1 MARIAGV
8 NIPNHQHAVIALQA
22 IYGIG
27 PTRAKAICASTGV
40 VPSTKIKDLSDAQMD
55 KLREQVGRFTVEGD
69 LGTAQ
74 RVDHHARRVGAVPHF
89 EFEFEVERHIAEGS
103 SFHADVAPL
112 AVGQPGDVVAGADV
126 DVVFA
131 DVVGNHT
138 GDGVGLG
145 DLLAFETFALEHV
158 EEVSIA
164 TEVEL
169 VSAVDL
175 HASIYE

>member
-69 LGTAQ
+69 LRRETTMNIKRLMDLGCYRGT
-74 RVDHHARRVGAVPHF
+74 RHRKGLPVRGLRRRTNARTRKGPKKG
-89 EFEFEVERHIAEGS
+89 RT
-103 SFHADVAPL
+103 VAL
-112 AVGQPGDVVAGADV
+112 SK
-126 DVVFA
+126 
-131 DVVGNHT
+131 
-138 GDGVGLG
+138 GV
-145 DLLAFETFALEHV
+145 TK
-158 EEVSIA
+158 
-164 TEVEL
+164 
-169 VSAVDL
+169 
-175 HASIYE
+175 